1 MISVKYASIIAVAA
15 FVAGSFVAS
24 PELRAY
30 AANTIGS
37 ADIIDGQVKTSDLG
51 GNAVTSAKIKDG
63 EIKTADIATGAVAA
77 GRIADGAVG
86 TLKIA
91 DDSIAAVDIAPDA
104 VGASELVGVSNFL
117 FGSCSTTHSTV
128 VVPNGF
134 AIVICP
140 LTGLVSGDNV
150 IVQKQHANGCFFVI
164 NAFAQT
170 NQVQMFMQNLCNT
183 NQAPGS
189 MTFSV
194 IAYKPG

>member
-1 MISVKYASIIAVAA
+1 MISIKYASIIAVAA
-15 FVAGSFVAS
+15 FVSGSFVAS

-30 AANTIGS
+30 AANTIRS
-37 ADIIDGQVKTSDLG
+37 TDIVDGQVMTADLAN
-51 GNAVTSAKIKDG
+51 NAVTSAKIKDG
-63 EIKTADIATGAVAA
+63 EVKTD
-77 GRIADGAVG
+77 
-86 TLKIA
+86 
-91 DDSIAAVDIAPDA
+91 DIAPSAIGSLRLKDNDVKA
-104 VGASELVGVSNFL
+104 QDLAPDSVGSSELAGVSNFL

-140 LTGLVSGDNV
+140 LAGLVGGDNV

-170 NQVQMFMQNLCNT
+170 NQVQMFMQNICNS

>member
-1 MISVKYASIIAVAA
+1 MISIKYASIIAVAA
-15 FVAGSFVAS
+15 FVFGSFVAS

-30 AANTIGS
+30 AANTVGS
-37 ADIIDGQVKTSDLG
+37 ADIINNSIQSVDIKDGQVMTNDV
-51 GNAVTSAKIKDG
+51 APSAIGSLRIKDNDV
-63 EIKTADIATGAVAA
+63 KAQD
-77 GRIADGAVG
+77 
-86 TLKIA
+86 L
-91 DDSIAAVDIAPDA
+91 APDS
-104 VGASELVGVSNFL
+104 VGSSELAGVSNFL

-140 LTGLVSGDNV
+140 LAGLVGGDNV

-170 NQVQMFMQNLCNT
+170 NQVQMFMQNICNT

-194 IAYKPG
+194 IAYKPN